1 MFTRG
6 YHIFVVMSWSY
17 HTLSQRMTG
26 YSAGCSSLHDDTSQP
41 CTTKWYPPVTE
52 MFTSVLGPWIITQKR
67 PTYPFWIVDF
77 NLHGFIW
84 KCGFQNHGNQSWQS
98 TCNKTSSCVFSAKM
112 FGCKTI
118 PWSVI
123 KKNYDFTIPTTV
135 HHCQS
140 LHCTNY
146 HSDRL
151 QVQKYANVN
160 SQHPSV
166 IKHG

>member
-1 MFTRG
+1 MFHCRRVNSPKKLWKITMLLMGKSTNWTKWPFSIAQTVNVYQRVS
-6 YHIFVVMSWSY
+6 YIFVVMSWSY

-123 KKNYDFTIPTTV
+123 
-135 HHCQS
+135 
-140 LHCTNY
+140 
-146 HSDRL
+146 
-151 QVQKYANVN
+151 
-160 SQHPSV
+160 
-166 IKHG
+166 

>member
-123 KKNYDFTIPTTV
+123 KKKKKLWFYHPN
-135 HHCQS
+135 HCPSLPITS
-140 LHCTNY
+140 LH
-146 HSDRL
+146 
-151 QVQKYANVN
+151 
-160 SQHPSV
+160 
-166 IKHG
+166 